1 MGIMLYLPHIIELY
15 RNTIEFS
22 HQIPSIGS
30 GWFSNNHRFVRQW
43 ILPSLQVR
51 GVVCQVWGKVFGP
64 GVGWQ
69 LWPER
74 SEVWG
79 DLGAPWGENCYSTDG
94 KLMGNWWETDGSRRF
109 YIKSLEFRT
118 GILQHVWIHLWTL
131 DRSSRNSWS
140 TFSKKILGFTISET
154 PWYLR
159 VWKCGVV

>member
-1 MGIMLYLPHIIELY
+1 MD
-15 RNTIEFS
+15 
-22 HQIPSIGS
+22 PS
-30 GWFSNNHRFVRQW
+30 WVLTYVRHW
-43 ILPSLQVR
+43 ILTSTAAGQRRGLPGLRQSLRTRSGLAVVAWALWKR
-51 GVVCQVWGKVFGP
+51 GIWGH
-64 GVGWQ
+64 
-69 LWPER
+69 
-74 SEVWG
+74 
-79 DLGAPWGENCYSTDG
+79 LGARIATQSRETDG
-94 KLMGNWWETDGSRRF
+94 KLMGNWWETDGKLMGNWWETDGKRRF